1 MQSGL
6 HPRARGFT
14 LLEVLVSMSIFAVI
28 GLGANQMLRTVI
40 QAHKG
45 TQQQIQSL
53 SAYTKAFSVMDR
65 DFSQL
70 IPRPIKD
77 QYGDM
82 SPALVLGSD
91 PYVIEFSR
99 TGWNNPLKLKRSN
112 IQRVAYQLTDEKEL
126 KRIFWLVLDRAEDS
140 EPIQQTLLTGVEDF
154 RINLLNAE
162 GDSTDDWEDAD
173 NSASLPLGAEIIV
186 TSEVFGDVRKVFAFV
201 EVALQTDPN
210 QFGQGG
216 TGNTGSDEEIRKRIE
231 ARKKTR
237 GRRQETES

>member
-1 MQSGL
+1 MQKSL
-6 HPRARGFT
+6 HRRDRGFT
-14 LLEVLVSMSIFAVI
+14 LLEVLVAMSIFAVI

-45 TQQQIQSL
+45 TQKQIESF

-82 SPALVLGSD
+82 RPALVVGEDS
-91 PYVIEFSR
+91 YQIEFSR

-112 IQRVAYQLTDEKEL
+112 IQRVAYQLTDENEL

-140 EPIQQTLLTGVEDF
+140 EPIEQTLLTDVEDF
-154 RINLLNAE
+154 RVNLLDAE
-162 GDSTDDWEDAD
+162 GDSTDDWENVE
-173 NSASLPLGAEIIV
+173 NSASLPLGVEVIV
-186 TSEVFGDVRKVFAFV
+186 TSEIFGDVRKVFAFV
-201 EVALQTDPN
+201 EVAVPIDPN
-210 QFGQGG
+210 QSGQDG
-216 TGNTGSDEEIRKRIE
+216 TGSEVADEETLRRIE
-231 ARKKTR
+231 ERKKSR
-237 GRRQETES
+237 GRREES

>member
-6 HPRARGFT
+6 PRPDRGFT
-14 LLEVLVSMSIFAVI
+14 LLEVLVAMSIFAVI
-28 GLGANQMLRTVI
+28 GLGSNQMLRTVI

-45 TQQQIQSL
+45 TQQQIQSF
-53 SAYTKAFSVMDR
+53 SAYTKAFSMMDR

-91 PYVIEFSR
+91 SYVIEFSR

-112 IQRVAYQLTDEKEL
+112 IQRVAYQLTDENEL

-154 RINLLNAE
+154 RVNLLDAE
-162 GDSTDDWEDAD
+162 GDSTDDWGDVE
-173 NSASLPLGAEIIV
+173 NSASLPLGAEVFV
-186 TSEVFGDVRKVFAFV
+186 TSEIFGEVRKVFSFV
-201 EVALQTDPN
+201 EVAVQTDPN
-210 QFGQGG
+210 QSGQGD
-216 TGNTGSDEEIRKRIE
+216 TGDGVSDEETLKRIE
-231 ARKKTR
+231 QKKKPR
-237 GRRQETES
+237 GRGQETES